1 VSGSGLVPVAPV
13 TLRRLTLPTDRPVL
27 TATPAGQAMSLL
39 ARVRAAVSGGQ
50 PAVPQAA
57 PAPANGGRISGRVTD
72 QRGHPLAGICVEA
85 LRVNGGGYAE
95 LATGRRGIYL
105 TGKLPPGRYVALFSV
120 GCGNQ
125 GNWLPQVY
133 KDSDNLGK
141 PTVFAVR
148 ARQTT
153 GHIDAALRAGGEICG
168 MVTNAAAQKLSGICV
183 AAIPLTRSGS
193 VLFNPTRS
201 RLGVF
206 HVHSLAAGRYR
217 GYGRAGFRRQKA
229 P

>member
-1 VSGSGLVPVAPV
+1 
-13 TLRRLTLPTDRPVL
+13 
-27 TATPAGQAMSLL
+27 
-39 ARVRAAVSGGQ
+39 
-50 PAVPQAA
+50 
-57 PAPANGGRISGRVTD
+57 NGGRISGRVTD

-120 GCGNQ
+120 GFGNQ
-125 GNWLPQVY
+125 GDWLPHVY
-133 KDSDNLGK
+133 KGSDNLGK
-141 PTVFAVR
+141 PTGFAVR

-153 GHIDAALRAGGEICG
+153 GHIDAALRAGGEISG

-206 HVHSLAAGRYR
+206 HVHSLAAGRYQVLFLPCQPSSPTR
-217 GYGRAGFRRQKA
+217 LCGGRTRPRSGTPGSSRSWTAGRYRA
-229 P
+229 STR